1 MIHIVK
7 IKSKE
12 SLKKVLKHLKK
23 IESAQ
28 FLIASEIIRRKD
40 LPKEALVLNYLF
52 LIPSPLLINIYEN
65 EGRSETYEGEY
76 LRMLSHTANM
86 YFINE
91 AILTSA
97 QMDLDLFIVCALD
110 EEEFGYVDL
119 ACEFIEEHYR
129 VKPMSAKNYLAGK
142 DMKGKVDGLLN
153 RSKLYKEKL
162 GRKLKDS
169 YLDVEMLFDTL
180 IYEKDKKR
188 LKKRQK

>member
-12 SLKKVLKHLKK
+12 SLKKVLKNLKK

-40 LPKEALVLNYLF
+40 LPKEALVLNYRF
-52 LIPSPLLINIYEN
+52 LIPSPLLINIYED
-65 EGRSETYEGEY
+65 EGRSENYEAEY
-76 LRMLSHTANM
+76 LRTLSHTANM

-119 ACEFIEEHYR
+119 TCEFIEEYYK

-142 DMKGKVDGLLN
+142 DMKGKVDGLGN

-169 YLDVEMLFDTL
+169 YLDVESLFDTL

-188 LKKRQK
+188 LRKRQK

>member
-1 MIHIVK
+1 
-7 IKSKE
+7 
-12 SLKKVLKHLKK
+12 
-23 IESAQ
+23 
-28 FLIASEIIRRKD
+28 
-40 LPKEALVLNYLF
+40 
-52 LIPSPLLINIYEN
+52 
-65 EGRSETYEGEY
+65 
-76 LRMLSHTANM
+76 MLSHTANM

-119 ACEFIEEHYR
+119 TCEFIEEYYK

-142 DMKGKVDGLLN
+142 DMKGKVDGLGN

-188 LKKRQK
+188 LRKRQK